1 MRPQFQQPLSAE
13 MLSQQQQSM
22 MKLQQQQQHH
32 PAVSAIAGVGIA
44 VNSPKRVELNPS
56 NRQQLLSQ
64 TIIHQTYGVQQPQP
78 PLAQSHILAQY
89 QNQQSTNVAANLQLR
104 QISASTVIPSNYST
118 SSPSSQQ
125 PSSTGI
131 VTPPLQIQQSDAASS
146 FNRNLA
152 CLPMSYYPPQQ
163 SFGAAGD
170 PTAAAIQVRISE
182 FSKTLKCF
190 LTFHVFI
197 DFQVPAVHSAEP
209 RFPPAISVNRL
220 APQVSFHHVLGDLL
234 FSKNFFILIIRTGA
248 TSIKRNPRIDQ
259 RLSANVWSI
268 SIAAKFINSNTFP
281 NSNWPAEANA
291 GNSIFPGAI
300 VILEN

>member
-1 MRPQFQQPLSAE
+1 

-182 FSKTLKCF
+182 FSKIHKCF
-190 LTFHVFI
+190 LTFRVCI
-197 DFQVPAVHSAEP
+197 E
-209 RFPPAISVNRL
+209 
-220 APQVSFHHVLGDLL
+220 
-234 FSKNFFILIIRTGA
+234 FSGA
-248 TSIKRNPRIDQ
+248 SSTFGRATFSTSN
-259 RLSANVWSI
+259 
-268 SIAAKFINSNTFP
+268 
-281 NSNWPAEANA
+281 
-291 GNSIFPGAI
+291 
-300 VILEN
+300 